1 MTKQELKQYQ
11 NVSMYDV
18 LGACII
24 GALIGAILALT
35 YIRGF

>member
-11 NVSMYDV
+11 NVSMWDI
-18 LGACII
+18 LGACIFGAII
-24 GALIGAILALT
+24 GTILALT